1 MNNVVYMY
9 TNKIS
14 GRRYVGITNNLERRY
29 KEHLRHS
36 TQLIDKK
43 IKEYGIDNFDF
54 EILFIGTYDEC
65 KIKEQEY
72 IEQYETMVYQN
83 GYNVTKGGDGVV
95 GYKHSEETKKLYSEQ
110 RSGENHWKY
119 GKNNVGGHE
128 ILQFDLDFNLIQTW
142 PSMSEISRQLGYNSN
157 NISNCCNNKLIKY
170 KGFIWVRKS
179 DYFEGYLE
187 KYKSRAKCTSS
198 DRSVLQYDF
207 DGNLVNKFISCRQAG
222 DSLGK
227 GSVSTAASGRDSQLH
242 GYIWIYESEFTE
254 ELLQDRIERAKS
266 SSKYKQ
272 YLKMKENI

>member
-95 GYKHSEETKKLYSEQ
+95 GFSHSEESKKKMSDSHKNIPHKPHSEETKQKISDSLTGRKLNEEQ
-110 RSGENHWKY
+110 RKAISNGKIGDKNPMY
-119 GKNNVGGHE
+119 GKH
-128 ILQFDLDFNLIQTW
+128 FNDNQRNAVI
-142 PSMSEISRQLGYNSN
+142 ESN
-157 NISNCCNNKLIKY
+157 KRRTGIATMTKKY
-170 KGFIWVRKS
+170 IGINDDGFIVLSSTIEMKEKGFDRNGIYKCIRGERKTYKEYRWLVMEKEEFENS
-179 DYFEGYLE
+179 IYFT
-187 KYKSRAKCTSS
+187 K
-198 DRSVLQYDF
+198 
-207 DGNLVNKFISCRQAG
+207 
-222 DSLGK
+222 
-227 GSVSTAASGRDSQLH
+227 
-242 GYIWIYESEFTE
+242 ES
-254 ELLQDRIERAKS
+254 
-266 SSKYKQ
+266 
-272 YLKMKENI
+272 

>member
-54 EILFIGTYDEC
+54 EILFVGTYDEC

-95 GYKHSEETKKLYSEQ
+95 GFSHSEESKKKMSDSHKNIPHKPHSEETKQKISESNVGKHSNYKPTEETKQKISDSLTGRKLNEEQ
-110 RSGENHWKY
+110 RKAISNGKIGDKNPMY
-119 GKNNVGGHE
+119 GKHFNGNQRNAVIESNKRRTGVATMTKKYIGINDDGFIVLSSTIE
-128 ILQFDLDFNLIQTW
+128 MKEKGFDRNGIYKCIRGERKT
-142 PSMSEISRQLGYNSN
+142 
-157 NISNCCNNKLIKY
+157 Y
-170 KGFIWVRKS
+170 KGYRWLVMEKEE
-179 DYFEGYLE
+179 FENSIYLT
-187 KYKSRAKCTSS
+187 K
-198 DRSVLQYDF
+198 
-207 DGNLVNKFISCRQAG
+207 
-222 DSLGK
+222 
-227 GSVSTAASGRDSQLH
+227 
-242 GYIWIYESEFTE
+242 ES
-254 ELLQDRIERAKS
+254 
-266 SSKYKQ
+266 
-272 YLKMKENI
+272 